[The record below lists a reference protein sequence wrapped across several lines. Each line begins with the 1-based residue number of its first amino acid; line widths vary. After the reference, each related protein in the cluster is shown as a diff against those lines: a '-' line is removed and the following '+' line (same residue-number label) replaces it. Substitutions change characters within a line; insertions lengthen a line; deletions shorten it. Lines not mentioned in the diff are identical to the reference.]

1 MPDGKTIIVQ
11 MISTET
17 ADREEKLKANRVS
30 VNYSFSGIFACNAT
44 ERQQN
49 SGKSN

>member
-30 VNYSFSGIFACNAT
+30 VNYSFRVFLHAM
-44 ERQQN
+44 QQSD